1 MLLRGENIPRSCYLP
16 WGYHKIFKVLLF
28 YFEKM
33 KMPLFIQRISWLT
46 FRFLYVF
53 LGCCIRLATECP
65 RRRFGVSIVLERTFV
80 ANGQLQCPVSRS
92 ANFFTPA
99 NLVTELWNATHHLY
113 SRCSFADDR
122 YWPSHSYEVI
132 LQHLPE
138 NCRKKLARPWPQKRS
153 TMQRPLAQ
161 RSEGFFDAF
170 LLTNLGKHKKTI
182 CFDGPVWKGPAICWA
197 ETGYLRSLA
206 RL

>member
-138 NCRKKLARPWPQKRS
+138 NCRKKACKALATEAEHKCNGPLHNDLRGFLMLFCWRIWANIKR
-153 TMQRPLAQ
+153 Q
-161 RSEGFFDAF
+161 FV
-170 LLTNLGKHKKTI
+170 LTDQFGRDLQFAGLKPGIWGH
-182 CFDGPVWKGPAICWA
+182 
-197 ETGYLRSLA
+197 
-206 RL
+206 